1 MRNPSTAGS
10 KQAKLRTQLDLLGGA
25 WHHAAVSGDVS
36 VILPTRGDSIH
47 LRHAL
52 ASALRC
58 PETGEVL
65 LVSAQDDLDPSLLA
79 DPRVRRIERPAGGV
93 SVARNAGIEQ
103 ARGKYLAF
111 LDDDDA
117 WTSDHLTNAL
127 ATARR
132 HPDAVLVAC
141 NSWLF
146 EDDTTDG
153 SLEPPERTDR
163 LTRHRCDV
171 STEEVLSLRRLL
183 DGNPMTTPAVVL
195 VSAGL
200 RTTDRFDP
208 SLTHMEDYDLWLRLA
223 RDRRLVYDPR
233 PSVLVRKRR
242 GSASRD
248 RRKMAEGALAVLD
261 RFLAEKLPTSTVSTA
276 TVRRRQGRLWH
287 ELAYACFV
295 EDDLLPGRRASW
307 QSIRRMPLRLKSYA
321 HLLASLLPTP
331 ARRAAFSRGRRRL
344 EQA

>member
-1 MRNPSTAGS
+1 LPDTAC
-10 KQAKLRTQLDLLGGA
+10 
-25 WHHAAVSGDVS
+25 HHAAVSGDVS
-36 VILPTRGDSIH
+36 VILPTRGDSTH
-47 LRHAL
+47 LRQAL
-52 ASALRC
+52 ASALHCR
-58 PETGEVL
+58 ETGEVL
-65 LVSAQDDLDPSLLA
+65 LVALKDDLDPSLLS
-79 DPRVRRIERPAGGV
+79 DPRVRRIERPSGGV
-93 SVARNAGIEQ
+93 SIARNAGIER

-117 WTSDHLTNAL
+117 WTTDHLTHAL
-127 ATARR
+127 ETARR

-141 NSWLF
+141 NAWLF
-146 EDDTTDG
+146 EDDTPDG
-153 SLEPPERTDR
+153 SLPPPETGDG
-163 LTRHRCDV
+163 LALHRREV
-171 STEEVLSLRRLL
+171 HAEEVLSLTRLL
-183 DGNPMTTPAVVL
+183 EGNPMTTPAVVL

-200 RTTDRFDP
+200 TAGDRFDP

-248 RRKMAEGALAVLD
+248 RRKMAEGALAVLE
-261 RFLAEKLPTSTVSTA
+261 RFLAEGLPEGAVPASSL
-276 TVRRRQGRLWH
+276 RRRQGRLWH

-295 EDDLLPGRRASW
+295 EDDVEAGRRASW

-321 HLLASLLPTP
+321 HLLASLLPKRT
-331 ARRAAFSRGRRRL
+331 RRAAFRRGRRRL